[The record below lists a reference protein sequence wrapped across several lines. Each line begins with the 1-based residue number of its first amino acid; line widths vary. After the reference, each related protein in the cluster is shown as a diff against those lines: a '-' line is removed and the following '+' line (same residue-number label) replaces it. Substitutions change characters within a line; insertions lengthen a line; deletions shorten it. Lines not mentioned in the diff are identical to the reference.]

1 MKIAV
6 TGHTSGIGKAIAERF
21 TAEGHTV
28 TGFSR
33 ATGHDLTDPNMPFK
47 IAGEA
52 AGHDVFVNSAY
63 SRQVGFAQTTLLYAV
78 RDIWQSNPSKTI
90 INVSS
95 VASDG
100 IALKREI
107 YCIHKAALDKACEQ
121 LSRVSYCRVINIKPG
136 YVDTPMIEKF
146 PDVSKMPPEDIAEAC
161 VWMLSQPKHLVVSV
175 ITILARDE
183 TGLVSSFTKRKL

>member
-6 TGHTSGIGKAIAERF
+6 TGHTSGIGKAIADRF

-33 ATGHDLTDPNMPFK
+33 ATGHDLSDPNMPFK

-52 AGHDVFVNSAY
+52 ASHDVFVNSAY
-63 SRQVGFAQTTLLYAV
+63 SHQLGFAQTTLLYAI
-78 RDIWQSNPSKTI
+78 RDFWQNNASKTI

-100 IALKREI
+100 IALRREF

-121 LSRVSYCRVINIKPG
+121 LSRASYCRVLNIKPG
-136 YVDTPMIEKF
+136 YVDTPMVKV
-146 PDVSKMPPEDIAEAC
+146 PDVSKMLPEDIAEAC
-161 VWMLSQPKHLVVSV
+161 LWMFNQPKHLVVSS
-175 ITILARDE
+175 ITILPRDE
-183 TGLVSSFTKRKL
+183 TGIVSSFTKRKL